1 MRLDEDRYY
10 GAKVPEITV
19 SFWVAKIISTAMGE
33 ATSDFLVFHTNP
45 YLAVAAGGLG
55 FALALALQFATRR
68 HVPAAYWLLVVMVAI
83 FGTMVAD
90 VIHVVLGVPYAI
102 STVLFAAGLL
112 LILWGWRA
120 SERSLSIHTVVTPRR
135 EAFYWATVSATFAL
149 GTAAGDL
156 TAATFGMGYL
166 NSAILFSILFALP
179 GLAYVAFGL
188 NEVAAFWTAYI
199 MTRPMGPPSPTGST
213 SRCRAAGLAMARRLS
228 RSCSPPAWGSRFC
241 MSACGIGGSA
251 RPSPRAGHE
260 GGPAGRGPVRGRQN
274 RSLTPASSAFEAR
287 PWPSIVAVQP
297 ACQRQPP
304 ARSPASARPAIPSF
318 AGMLWP

>member
-1 MRLDEDRYY
+1 MRLDEDHYY
-10 GAKVPEITV
+10 GTKVPEITV

-45 YLAVAAGGLG
+45 YLAVAAGGIG
-55 FALALALQFATRR
+55 FLLALALQFATRL
-68 HVPAAYWLLVVMVAI
+68 HVPAVYWLLVVMVAI

-102 STVLFAAGLL
+102 LTGLFAASLL
-112 LILWGWRA
+112 LILWGWKA

-179 GLAYVAFGL
+179 GIAYVAFGL

-199 MTRPMGPPSPTGST
+199 MTRPMG
-213 SRCRAAGLAMARRLS
+213 A
-228 RSCSPPAWGSRFC
+228 
-241 MSACGIGGSA
+241 
-251 RPSPRAGHE
+251 
-260 GGPAGRGPVRGRQN
+260 
-274 RSLTPASSAFEAR
+274 
-287 PWPSIVAVQP
+287 
-297 ACQRQPP
+297 
-304 ARSPASARPAIPSF
+304 SF
-318 AGMLWP
+318 ADWFDKPVQTSGLGYGTPDVALVLTGGVGVAILYICLRYRRQREAIATSAP